1 MTSRSSFT
9 GSEFSE
15 EELEL
20 SLEAQVDN
28 DGVDS
33 RRKGSYTDSASPSS
47 TLSEAEE
54 GRSKKRS
61 RPVRSK
67 ARRMAANVR
76 ERKRILD
83 YNQAFNA
90 LRVALHHDLSGKR
103 LSKIATLQRAI
114 NRIAALSVFLSNNPP
129 NRTSKAC
136 NHQECHRQVSPTH
149 LEPQGSMSWEQPLAH
164 QMQMHRPSSEQQ
176 VYMDHLR
183 HVGSTCPL
191 SPHYS
196 CYSPNV
202 QLYAT
207 GGSPANDNASPP
219 RYGRPGDGLGY
230 QAGVW
235 GSCSQSYIDGHS
247 EATQTLPFSWHM
259 GYLQETGPQHRYPM
273 LWHITFREQW

>member
-20 SLEAQVDN
+20 SLEARVDDDN
-28 DGVDS
+28 GQ
-33 RRKGSYTDSASPSS
+33 KGSYIDSASPRSS
-47 TLSEAEE
+47 LSEAEE
-54 GRSKKRS
+54 GRPKKRS

-67 ARRMAANVR
+67 ARRVAANVR

-114 NRIAALSVFLSNNPP
+114 NRISALSVFLNNNPP
-129 NRTSKAC
+129 NATSKAC
-136 NHQECHRQVSPTH
+136 NHRECHGQPGQVSQTH
-149 LEPQGSMSWEQPLAH
+149 LEPQGYVSWEQPLAH
-164 QMQMHRPSSEQQ
+164 QMQMHRLPSEQQ
-176 VYMDHLR
+176 SYMDHLR

-191 SPHYS
+191 SPRYS
-196 CYSPNV
+196 CYSPDV
-202 QLYAT
+202 QLYAA
-207 GGSPANDNASPP
+207 GGSCGSPASDNSSPP
-219 RYGRPGDGLGY
+219 LYGRLGDGLGC

-235 GSCSQSYIDGHS
+235 GSCSQSYMDN

-259 GYLQETGPQHRYPM
+259 GYLQETGPQHCYPM
-273 LWHITFREQW
+273 L

>member
-1 MTSRSSFT
+1 MRSRSSFT

-28 DGVDS
+28 DATDGG
-33 RRKGSYTDSASPSS
+33 RKGSYADSLSPSS

-54 GRSKKRS
+54 GRPKKRS

-114 NRIAALSVFLSNNPP
+114 NRISALSVFLSNNPP
-129 NRTSKAC
+129 NRAGKVC
-136 NHQECHRQVSPTH
+136 NHRECHGQPEQLSPTH
-149 LEPQGSMSWEQPLAH
+149 LESQGCMSWEQPLTA
-164 QMQMHRPSSEQQ
+164 QMQRHRLPSEQQ
-176 VYMDHLR
+176 IYMDHLK

-196 CYSPNV
+196 CCSPDV

-207 GGSPANDNASPP
+207 GGSCGSPASDNASPP
-219 RYGRPGDGLGY
+219 WYGRLGDGLGY

-235 GSCSQSYIDGHS
+235 GSCSQSYVDGHS

-259 GYLQETGPQHRYPM
+259 GYLQQTGAQHCYPM
-273 LWHITFREQW
+273 L

>member
-1 MTSRSSFT
+1 MRSCSSFT

-28 DGVDS
+28 GS
-33 RRKGSYTDSASPSS
+33 AESGRKGSYAESSSPSS
-47 TLSEAEE
+47 TVSEAEE

-114 NRIAALSVFLSNNPP
+114 NRISALSVFLKNNPP
-129 NRTSKAC
+129 NRASKAC
-136 NHQECHRQVSPTH
+136 NHWECHGQPGQVSPTH
-149 LEPQGSMSWEQPLAH
+149 LEPQECMSWEQPLTA
-164 QMQMHRPSSEQQ
+164 QMHRLPSE
-176 VYMDHLR
+176 HLR
-183 HVGSTCPL
+183 HAGSTCPL

-196 CYSPNV
+196 CCSPDV
-202 QLYAT
+202 QLYGT
-207 GGSPANDNASPP
+207 GGSCGSPASDNASPP
-219 RYGRPGDGLGY
+219 WYGWLGDGLGY

-235 GSCSQSYIDGHS
+235 GSCSQSYMDGHHS

-259 GYLQETGPQHRYPM
+259 GYLQETGAQHCYPM
-273 LWHITFREQW
+273 L

>member
-1 MTSRSSFT
+1 MASRSSFT

-15 EELEL
+15 EESEP
-20 SLEAQVDN
+20 SLEARVD
-28 DGVDS
+28 DDTVDS
-33 RRKGSYTDSASPSS
+33 SRKGSYTDSASPSS
-47 TLSEAEE
+47 TMSEAEE
-54 GRSKKRS
+54 GRPKKRS

-114 NRIAALSVFLSNNPP
+114 NRISALSVFLSNNPP
-129 NRTSKAC
+129 NAASKAC
-136 NHQECHRQVSPTH
+136 NHWECHRQPGQVSHTH
-149 LEPQGSMSWEQPLAH
+149 LESQGCMSWEQPLAH
-164 QMQMHRPSSEQQ
+164 QIQMHRLPSEQH
-176 VYMDHLR
+176 VYMDQFR

-196 CYSPNV
+196 CYSPDV

-207 GGSPANDNASPP
+207 GGSCGSPVSDNASPP
-219 RYGRPGDGLGY
+219 RYGRPGDGSGY

-235 GSCSQSYIDGHS
+235 GSCSQSYKDGHS
-247 EATQTLPFSWHM
+247 EAAQTLPFSWHM
-259 GYLQETGPQHRYPM
+259 GYLQESGPQHCYPK
-273 LWHITFREQW
+273 L

>member
-1 MTSRSSFT
+1 MTSRSSFA

-20 SLEAQVDN
+20 SLETQVD
-28 DGVDS
+28 DGTVD

-47 TLSEAEE
+47 TLSEADE
-54 GRSKKRS
+54 GRPKKRS

-114 NRIAALSVFLSNNPP
+114 NRISALSVFLSNNPP
-129 NRTSKAC
+129 NGANKAC
-136 NHQECHRQVSPTH
+136 NHQECHGELGHVSPTH
-149 LEPQGSMSWEQPLAH
+149 LEPQGYMSWEQPLAH
-164 QMQMHRPSSEQQ
+164 QMQMHRLPSEQQ
-176 VYMDHLR
+176 AYMDHWK
-183 HVGSTCPL
+183 HVGSTSPL

-196 CYSPNV
+196 CYSPDV

-207 GGSPANDNASPP
+207 GGSCSSPASNNASPP
-219 RYGRPGDGLGY
+219 WYGRLGDGLGY
-230 QAGVW
+230 QGGVW
-235 GSCSQSYIDGHS
+235 GSCSQTYVDGQG
-247 EATQTLPFSWHM
+247 EATRPFSWHM
-259 GYLQETGPQHRYPM
+259 GYLQEAGPQQCYPT
-273 LWHITFREQW
+273 L

>member
-20 SLEAQVDN
+20 RLEAQVD
-28 DGVDS
+28 DDATDS
-33 RRKGSYTDSASPSS
+33 SRKSSYTDSASPGS

-54 GRSKKRS
+54 GRPKKRG

-67 ARRMAANVR
+67 ARRVAANVR

-90 LRVALHHDLSGKR
+90 LRVALNHDLSGKR

-114 NRIAALSVFLSNNPP
+114 NRISSLSVFLSSNPP
-129 NRTSKAC
+129 NGANKTC
-136 NHQECHRQVSPTH
+136 NHQECHRQPGQVSPPH
-149 LEPQGSMSWEQPLAH
+149 LEPQGYVSWEQPLAH
-164 QMQMHRPSSEQQ
+164 QIQVHRLPSEQQ

-183 HVGSTCPL
+183 HVGSTCPR

-196 CYSPNV
+196 CYSSNV
-202 QLYAT
+202 QIYPT
-207 GGSPANDNASPP
+207 GGSCTSLSGDNVSPT
-219 RYGRPGDGLGY
+219 RHGRLGDSLGY

-235 GSCSQSYIDGHS
+235 GSCSQSYVDGHS
-247 EATQTLPFSWHM
+247 EASQTLPFSWHM
-259 GYLQETGPQHRYPM
+259 SYLQETGPQHCYPM
-273 LWHITFREQW
+273 L

>member
-1 MTSRSSFT
+1 MTSRSSFA

-20 SLEAQVDN
+20 SLEARVDEDAV
-28 DGVDS
+28 DGG
-33 RRKGSYTDSASPSS
+33 RKGSYTDASASPSS
-47 TLSEAEE
+47 TLSEVEE
-54 GRSKKRS
+54 GRPKKRS

-114 NRIAALSVFLSNNPP
+114 NRISALSGFLSNNPP
-129 NRTSKAC
+129 NGSNNAC
-136 NHQECHRQVSPTH
+136 NHRECHGQPGQVSPTY
-149 LEPQGSMSWEQPLAH
+149 LEPQGFVSWEQPLAH
-164 QMQMHRPSSEQQ
+164 QMQMHRLPSEQQ
-176 VYMDHLR
+176 VYVDHFR

-196 CYSPNV
+196 CYSPDI

-207 GGSPANDNASPP
+207 GGSCGSPTSDDASPP
-219 RYGRPGDGLGY
+219 PFGRLGDGLTY
-230 QAGVW
+230 QSGVW
-235 GSCSQSYIDGHS
+235 GSCSQSYVDVHS
-247 EATQTLPFSWHM
+247 EATQTLPFSWHL
-259 GYLQETGPQHRYPM
+259 GYLQETGPQHCYPM
-273 LWHITFREQW
+273 L